1 MLRDAQGKFAQKND
15 ENRYVRSLRLTD
27 TTWTALGDLAESLSF
42 TRADYLEQMFR
53 NKLYS
58 LPGNTRIE
66 KELSPS
72 NTPSDADF
80 QPSNT
85 WHKDQIEQLLAEVA
99 QLRKENAFLSE
110 QIQTFTQVDNLE
122 AMRDHVLKRLKLG
135 KQALGYK
142 KALSALNQFIQ
153 LLHDK
158 FSVPTD
164 VR

>member
-58 LPGNTRIE
+58 LPSNTRID
-66 KELSPS
+66 KELSPG
-72 NTPSDADF
+72 NTPSDADC

-85 WHKDQIEQLLAEVA
+85 WQKDQIEQLLAEVA

-122 AMRDHVLKRLKLG
+122 VMRDHVLKRLKLG

-142 KALSALNQFIQ
+142 KAISALNQFIQ